1 MNHDELLNILWWRF
15 KNADD
20 AFGDAMTDW
29 GKCPETFAEA
39 SESYALKA
47 LRAVVELHKPTTYGT
62 CSVCLDSP
70 LADSSDY
77 PCETIQAIE
86 EELK

>member
-1 MNHDELLNILWWRF
+1 MTHDELLKKIEFSFYLHP
-15 KNADD
+15 KNGLD
-20 AFGDAMTDW
+20 M
-29 GKCPETFAEA
+29 
-39 SESYALKA
+39 
-47 LRAVVELHKPTTYGT
+47 LRAAVELHKPTTHGT

-86 EELK
+86 KELK